1 MALIFGGIE
10 GGASNSRI
18 ILLNS
23 RGEKIGY
30 AEGPSTNQWLIG
42 LGESVKRLFD
52 LIDAAIHDAHLPP
65 QTPITYL
72 GMALSGVDR
81 EDTKKQLLAAM
92 RAVRQDFAG
101 SVQIC
106 NDAIGSYLTVTDE
119 PSIVIISGTGSVCKF
134 VREDLT
140 FERVGGY
147 GNLLGDGG
155 GGYYTVHYLLT
166 KFLEIEERLVCWDH
180 DITPVRELIYSHF
193 NIKDSTGLLP
203 HFYESFDKSKI
214 AKLCESMSRAARE
227 GEPLCRKAFRK
238 SGIQLGR
245 HVRACLSRALH
256 PVLPDRCQCGSD
268 ASHPSR
274 PSYCRCG
281 SHTTVTKPPAFP
293 KDELLVICCGKVFRS
308 WDLLHEGFRSVFD
321 EDTIPFL
328 QWRGTL
334 KLVKL
339 NTTAGYGAARLV
351 ARLNAGIA
359 LPIPADATVPLD
371 TIAID
376 CSELRWS
383 SARHSLKQ
391 FQ

>member
-10 GGASNSRI
+10 GGATNSRI
-18 ILLNS
+18 VLLNS
-23 RGEKIGY
+23 HGEKLGY
-30 AEGPSTNQWLIG
+30 AEGPHTNQWLIG
-42 LGESVKRLFD
+42 MSEAVKRLFD
-52 LIDAAIHDAHLPP
+52 LIDAAIHDANLPP

-72 GMALSGVDR
+72 GIALSGVDR

-106 NDAIGSYLTVTDE
+106 NDAIGSFLTATDE
-119 PSIVIISGTGSVCKF
+119 PSIVLIAGTGSVCKF

-155 GGYYTVHYLLT
+155 GGYYTAHYLLT
-166 KFLEIEERLVCWDH
+166 KFLAIEERLVCWEH

-193 NIKDSTGLLP
+193 NIKDSSGLLP
-203 HFYESFDKSKI
+203 HFYEHFDKSKV
-214 AKLCESMSRAARE
+214 AALCQLMSQAARE

-256 PVLPDRCQCGSD
+256 PVLPDRCRCGPG

-281 SHTTVTKPPAFP
+281 SHSTVTHPPAFP
-293 KDELLVICCGKVFRS
+293 KDELVVICCGKVFRS